1 MQDKTRE
8 WINGDEHRTITVGT
22 KPDGRIYA
30 REMSEG
36 DLTEMAFDAQRRID
50 TITFM
55 PQPGYDLA
63 DFVAILCRP
72 DGDVYIDDFADS
84 LDLFDVPY
92 ERREIREP

>member
-1 MQDKTRE
+1 MQEKTRE

-22 KPDGRIYA
+22 KTDDRVYA
-30 REMSEG
+30 REISEG
-36 DLTEMAFDAQRRID
+36 DLTDIVVEAERRIE

-63 DFVAILCRP
+63 DFVAILSRP

-84 LDLFDVPY
+84 LDLFDISY
-92 ERREIREP
+92 ERHEVRLP